1 MKIEK
6 INDLK
11 NVQAVQ
17 IKTQVFVVHGHNE
30 VIREKV
36 ARLISTLGY
45 KPIILH
51 ERPNKG
57 RTIIEKF
64 EINSDVAYA
73 VVLLTGDDKGGK
85 AEDRHDNYNLRAR
98 QNVILELGFFLGR
111 LGREKVCALYEDGVE
126 IPSDYQGVV
135 FTPIDQHDHW
145 KTILA
150 KEMKAAGLAIDLN
163 KI

>member
-1 MKIEK
+1 MSIKK

-11 NVQAVQ
+11 GVKAVQ
-17 IKTQVFVVHGHNE
+17 VHTTVFIVHGRNE
-30 VIREKV
+30 PIREKV
-36 ARLISTLGY
+36 ARLVTSLNY
-45 KPIILH
+45 KPVILH
-51 ERPNKG
+51 EQPSKG

-64 EINSDVAYA
+64 EVNSDVAYA
-73 VVLLTGDDKGGK
+73 VVLLTGDDKGGV
-85 AEDRHDNYNLRAR
+85 ATDDPVSYRLRAR

-135 FTPIDQHDHW
+135 FVQLDDNDAW
-145 KTILA
+145 KLALA
-150 KEMKAAGLAIDLN
+150 KEMKAAGLRIDMN